1 MARRRCMAVLA
12 ALLLVPAAQG
22 EPLPAQGVDS
32 VDVSRQTAWLGLRS
46 LSSQRVARLFGE
58 GARDGAAWDAQR
70 DSLVALCGEAGRP
83 LAAVAAHGGR
93 SGRTW
98 RLDSVRVEEGPL
110 LVMGGLRLDPPT
122 PGLPDPDLDLPPGR
136 TLSQGRLREGL
147 TAWLGRL
154 EAQGRPLA
162 RLVLDELDLRPMDD
176 ATPPRKLALHL
187 RGHLADADTIR
198 PGGLVVLS
206 PGLTRPVTFQRL
218 TRLPDGA
225 AWDPRRVAEARR
237 RLLATGWF
245 STLTGPELGR
255 REEGWTYWLRAVERP
270 SFQFDGMLGWLPGRS
285 GQGGRLAYH
294 LELALANL
302 AGTGRELKVLASRP
316 EGWSQQL
323 RLDYREPFLR
333 RWPVDWGG
341 HLRQKVQD
349 STWVELEAGLA
360 VGWEPVPGWR
370 LEASGLLQELSPDS
384 LNGYRLAGLDASRAR
399 RGSLALRAD
408 RRDDPRNPRRGWQ
421 ALLEESWIRRS
432 YGSLSGLPPR
442 ATDLELRRRALRG
455 SAWLPLGGARVLA
468 LAAGAGRFEGQAP
481 GVEDEFRLGGQEGPR
496 GWREESLRARSWAL
510 LQVEGR
516 LLLGPAAR
524 TGLFWD
530 GLLWED
536 AEETRRLARGWGGLL
551 VLPVPQGQL
560 DLQYALQPGQ
570 AWREGLL
577 HVRLLTRF

>member
-1 MARRRCMAVLA
+1 MDRRLRVTALV
-12 ALLLVPAAQG
+12 ALLLALAAPGWTQPVQ
-22 EPLPAQGVDS
+22 EADS
-32 VDVSRQTAWLGLRS
+32 VDVGRRTDWLGLRS
-46 LSSQRVARLFGE
+46 LSSLRVERLLGE
-58 GARDGAAWDAQR
+58 GRRDWATWAGQR
-70 DSLVALCGEAGRP
+70 DSLLSILGEAGRP
-83 LAAVAAHGGR
+83 LATLTAHGRRVGH
-93 SGRTW
+93 TLQ
-98 RLDSVRVEEGPL
+98 LDSVRVDEGPL
-110 LVMGGLRLDPPT
+110 LVMGGLRLDPHP

-136 TLSQGRLREGL
+136 VLGQGRLREGL
-147 TAWLGRL
+147 EAWLGRL
-154 EAQGRPLA
+154 EAQGMPLA
-162 RLVLDELDLRPMDD
+162 RLVLDELELRPGDEFL
-176 ATPPRKLALHL
+176 PPRKLALHL
-187 RGHLADADTIR
+187 RGHLADGDTIR
-198 PGGLVVLS
+198 PRGLVVLS
-206 PGLTRPVTFQRL
+206 PGLTRTTTFERL
-218 TRLPDGA
+218 ARLPDGG
-225 AWDPRRVAEARR
+225 AWNPRRVAEARR

-270 SFQFDGMLGWLPGRS
+270 SFQFDGMLGWLPGRP
-285 GQGGRLAYH
+285 GEGGRLAYH

-349 STWVELEAGLA
+349 STWVELEAGLS

-370 LEASGLLQELSPDS
+370 LEASGLVQELSPDS
-384 LNGYRLAGLDASRAR
+384 LNGYRLAGLDASRAS
-399 RGSLALRAD
+399 RGGLALRAD

-421 ALLEESWIRRS
+421 ALLEESWIRRR

-442 ATDLELRRRALRG
+442 ATDLDLRRRALRG

-468 LAAGAGRFEGQAP
+468 LTAGAGRFEGQAP

-536 AEETRRLARGWGGLL
+536 AGETRRLARGWGGLL